1 MEPWIGLLI
10 VVAAIAGTFALT
22 RGRSHRP
29 RAGDIVLRID
39 IGQDPHV
46 PLTVVNAGR
55 NPVFELEATL
65 RFEPRAPRAGQVMER
80 HRRALVLLPGERLAF
95 PLPQDVAG
103 RKVAEHATLVRR
115 VRLDAIAR
123 DATGRSVEARDVLED
138 PMAWMESERRS
149 RSAVSDAVIVDAWPP
164 QPDISN
170 TLNASGSARDPS
182 NAPRGAGQEP
192 P

>member
-1 MEPWIGLLI
+1 MELWIGLLT
-10 VVAAIAGTFALT
+10 VVVFVVTFALT
-22 RGRSHRP
+22 RDRRHRP

-65 RFEPRAPRAGQVMER
+65 RFEPHALRPGQVMER

-103 RKVAEHATLVRR
+103 RKVAEHATLVQR
-115 VRLDAIAR
+115 VHLDAVAR
-123 DATGRSVEARDVLED
+123 DSAGRSVEARDVLED

-149 RSAVSDAVIVDAWPP
+149 RSA
-164 QPDISN
+164 
-170 TLNASGSARDPS
+170 ARTGPTR
-182 NAPRGAGQEP
+182 NHVG
-192 P
+192 